1 MWSALVP
8 LFFSS
13 SAWRRREKRKQETW
27 KCALSLKLV
36 VIFHGKM
43 QSGKKWKSLLGKHCC
58 CAGMQTIPVT
68 KENFF
73 HRFSPLPRNSFLT
86 HLKQYLELIIF
97 HYTAT
102 RSTLDKHVAGE
113 PFSTLNYDENQQSEK
128 MLKFGGKN
136 RCQPRLDQTDWH
148 SRRRHCRQ
156 LSKRI
161 SNVKSTERRK
171 SGSGPFF
178 G

>member
-1 MWSALVP
+1 MDKYINRLHWRNHNHKYMWSALVP

-58 CAGMQTIPVT
+58 RAGMQTIPVT

-113 PFSTLNYDENQQSEK
+113 PFSTLNYDENQQKWENAQIRREK
-128 MLKFGGKN
+128 QM
-136 RCQPRLDQTDWH
+136 
-148 SRRRHCRQ
+148 SAAA
-156 LSKRI
+156 
-161 SNVKSTERRK
+161 
-171 SGSGPFF
+171 GPN
-178 G
+178 GLT

>member
-1 MWSALVP
+1 MDKYINRLHWRNKIYLIIINICEVLWSLF
-8 LFFSS
+8 FFSS

-58 CAGMQTIPVT
+58 RAGMQTIPVT

-73 HRFSPLPRNSFLT
+73 HRFSLLPRNST

-113 PFSTLNYDENQQSEK
+113 PFSTLNYDENQQKWENAQIRREK
-128 MLKFGGKN
+128 QM
-136 RCQPRLDQTDWH
+136 
-148 SRRRHCRQ
+148 SAAA
-156 LSKRI
+156 
-161 SNVKSTERRK
+161 
-171 SGSGPFF
+171 GPN
-178 G
+178 GLT